1 MGWLKGLLFIIHIDI
16 IYFSPFKYDKLK
28 ASVADHLDH
37 LHYLNDILQLR
48 IDLLNIILTDH
59 MINRLLIPLYIY
71 SLPSKDDV
79 GKKDPDRVRI
89 SKLVALFLLAQV
101 KNFLLSYGLLLR
113 NFFVFVQLFCS
124 ENSCFTPNI
133 LPKMFALVSCYHFIL
148 FY

>member
-1 MGWLKGLLFIIHIDI
+1 MLKVNNKDTRTTPLGNHSYRYD

-101 KNFLLSYGLLLR
+101 KSFLWVVVDR
-113 NFFVFVQLFCS
+113 FWAIFFVFV
-124 ENSCFTPNI
+124 
-133 LPKMFALVSCYHFIL
+133 
-148 FY
+148 